1 MKRVTDRAAWAWA
14 VISSCTPRF
23 ANVEVSTNTFASR
36 ITRPRPGNLGFS
48 DRARDPKLKW
58 KSIDRLKDLV
68 VTNDTSPTIPSGASD
83 SMQSFIVKDLPAI
96 TGGTLV
102 PVLAGTESE
111 TLMVS
116 LDGFTDGSLMV
127 PRASTSRD

>member
-1 MKRVTDRAAWAWA
+1 M
-14 VISSCTPRF
+14 
-23 ANVEVSTNTFASR
+23 
-36 ITRPRPGNLGFS
+36 
-48 DRARDPKLKW
+48 
-58 KSIDRLKDLV
+58 
-68 VTNDTSPTIPSGASD
+68 TNDRSPAIQSGASD